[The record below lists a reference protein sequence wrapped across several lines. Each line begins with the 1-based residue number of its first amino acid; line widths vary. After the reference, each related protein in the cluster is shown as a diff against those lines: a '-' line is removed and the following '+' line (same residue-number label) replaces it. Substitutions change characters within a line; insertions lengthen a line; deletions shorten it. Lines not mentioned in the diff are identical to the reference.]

1 MKKKDLVKLYAAYKA
16 GCLGDNILDTYFN
29 FFVNIILDDKMQ
41 TITDVE
47 IKNRFQKRYQIN
59 LPLGLIRQVLSIGVA
74 NGSIIDDKG
83 AYLPKREI
91 LLKYKFSEKDFDDL
105 WRKLL
110 DSFDNYCRKNSLIIN
125 NNLEDKIL
133 LAIDNT
139 DEIILS
145 SDKLDESEGMDEF
158 DFAWYSF
165 VKESAESDAYLFD
178 FITALCASNITRQA
192 LFYTGVEGEENTEYK
207 GLNIYLD
214 SPMVFALLGMDSPER
229 ENSYKI
235 LLEDMKKAG
244 CIVQVLDHNFQEVE
258 GIINRAAGWAVS
270 TQYDIRKANNA
281 ARFFHDSQMDQ
292 EDIADFC
299 SEIENRLNELGVL
312 IKETNYDV
320 YQDQFQEDEIAL
332 FDMIQQRYSE
342 QNLALLPEKA
352 DSIKVD
358 VRSIVM
364 IYRERQG
371 KTAVQVS
378 KAQHI
383 MLTTNNAVA
392 NVCKKYESNRSLVSG
407 HIPAC
412 ISADLFG
419 AILWFSSPKEMMN
432 YQRKKMLADCYD
444 FLQPSKS
451 LIEKYVASLDSARQ
465 LGEIDEKKFLFMRT
479 HPIVLDTLMNI
490 TRGDYARF
498 NDRTYLEVYDSIV
511 AQSEQKYILEAQAH
525 DRTKEELEE
534 EQKQKEELEHN
545 LKEIQSKKNKEEK
558 ALTNRIE
565 SLERKLKEKEQIE
578 EERREKEL
586 NKKSKLWGTIIT
598 CVIFGVPYIILLSV
612 TELLKGYFPN
622 ISWYSIVA
630 VAVLILATAIVGI
643 CFKRLNALCIEIV
656 RKKLQK
662 RMRVEE

>member
-16 GCLGDNILDTYFN
+16 GCLGDNIIDTYFN
-29 FFVNIILDDKMQ
+29 FFANIILDDKMQ

-47 IKNRFQKRYQIN
+47 IKNRFKKRYQID
-59 LPLGLIRQVLSIGVA
+59 LPLGLVRQVLSVGVA
-74 NGSIIDDKG
+74 NGAIIDSRG
-83 AYLPKREI
+83 AYLPKKEI
-91 LLKYKFSEKDFDDL
+91 LLKYKFSEKDFNEL

-110 DSFDNYCRKNSLIIN
+110 DSFDNYCHKNSLIIN
-125 NNLEDKIL
+125 IDNLEDRIL
-133 LAIDNT
+133 SAIDNT

-145 SDKLDESEGMDEF
+145 SDKLDESEGIDEF

-165 VKESAESDAYLFD
+165 VKKSAETDTFLFD
-178 FITALCASNITRQA
+178 FITALCASNITKQA
-192 LFYTGVEGEENTEYK
+192 LFYSGVDDEENTEYN

-214 SPMVFALLGMDSPER
+214 SPMVFALLGMDSSER

-235 LLEDMKKAG
+235 LVEDMKKAG
-244 CIVQVLDHNFQEVE
+244 CNVQVLDHNFQEIE

-281 ARFFHDSQMDQ
+281 ARFFHDSQMNQ
-292 EDIADFC
+292 EEIADFC
-299 SEIENRLNELGVL
+299 SEIENKLNELGILVR
-312 IKETNYDV
+312 ETNYDV
-320 YQDQFQEDEIAL
+320 FQDQFQEDETTL

-358 VRSIVM
+358 VRSIIM

-371 KTAVQVS
+371 KTAVQIS
-378 KAQHI
+378 KSQHI
-383 MLTTNNAVA
+383 MLTTNNAIA
-392 NVCKKYESNRSLVSG
+392 NVCKKYESNKSLSSG

-432 YQRKKMLADCYD
+432 YQRKKILADCYD
-444 FLQPSKS
+444 FLQPSKT
-451 LIEKYVASLDSARQ
+451 LIERYVDSLESARQ

-534 EQKQKEELEHN
+534 EQKQKEELKHN
-545 LKEIQSKKNKEEK
+545 LEEVQKRKNIETKK
-558 ALTNRIE
+558 LSDRVE
-565 SLERKLKEKEQIE
+565 SLERKLKEKEQID

-586 NKKSKLWGTIIT
+586 NKKSKLWGTIIAGAT
-598 CVIFGVPYIILLSV
+598 FGVPYIILISV
-612 TELLKGYFPN
+612 IELLKGYFPN
-622 ISWYSIVA
+622 ISYYSIVS
-630 VAVLILATAIVGI
+630 VAILILVAAIGGF
-643 CFKRLNALCIEIV
+643 CFKKLKNWCIGIV
-656 RKKLQK
+656 RKKMQERL
-662 RMRVEE
+662 EAD